1 MTENTT
7 GGTLQTEKVS
17 MVGDAIQKEDVSR
30 QSKISIRD
38 TNSNV
43 SINSIHRQKT
53 YQNKNQVLEV
63 NSPAGDFSAGG
74 NIRISQENML
84 LRSS

>member
-1 MTENTT
+1 M
-7 GGTLQTEKVS
+7 QTEKVS
-17 MVGDAIQKEDVSR
+17 MVGDAIQKEDIQN
-30 QSKISIRD
+30 QSKMFIR
-38 TNSNV
+38 NSNSIV
-43 SINSIHRQKT
+43 SNNSIHRQKT

-63 NSPAGDFSAGG
+63 NSYAGDISAGG